1 LAYNHN
7 YLANVVREPENE
19 MTDVKAE
26 KLINIYRKMSA
37 RLSEL
42 EQEQDTIKAQRK
54 IVADHMLE
62 LLKETGAES
71 MRTATGTIYRTVRP
85 RYTTTD
91 WDSMYK
97 FIVEND
103 AFHLMQQRVHDTNMK
118 KFLEENPEVLPPG
131 LNCLSAYTIS
141 VRKSR

>member
-1 LAYNHN
+1 
-7 YLANVVREPENE
+7 VREPEKE

-26 KLINIYRKMSA
+26 KLINIYRKMST

-54 IVADHMLE
+54 MVADHMLE

-71 MRTATGTIYRTVRP
+71 MRTAAGTIYRTVRP

-97 FIVEND
+97 FIVEHD

-131 LNCLSAYTIS
+131 LNCLSAYTVG

>member
-1 LAYNHN
+1 
-7 YLANVVREPENE
+7 

-103 AFHLMQQRVHDTNMK
+103 AFHLMQQRVHDTNMRQ
-118 KFLEENPEVLPPG
+118 FLEEHPDEYPAG
-131 LNCLSAYTIS
+131 LNVDRSYQ
-141 VRKSR
+141 VVVRRKSTI

>member
-1 LAYNHN
+1 
-7 YLANVVREPENE
+7 

-71 MRTATGTIYRTVRP
+71 MRTAAGTIYRTVRP